1 MLEGYV
7 DPAGSI
13 PDWIS
18 NMVIVDSPLK
28 IMGEVKRRMENNR
41 VK

>member
-1 MLEGYV
+1 V

-18 NMVIVDSPLK
+18 NMVIVDSPYKVMSELK
-28 IMGEVKRRMENNR
+28 HRLEK
-41 VK
+41 